1 MMRVLLA
8 EDDIDTAKLVAGD
21 LTGRGYDVTT
31 VTDGESARSYAIE
44 ERFDV
49 AIVDR
54 MLPSLDGVEIVRAWR
69 SAGIR
74 LPVLMLTALGGIADR
89 VTGLGAGADD
99 YLVKPFA
106 LAELAARVDALLR
119 RPPLTTQPTRFQVG
133 DIVLDLLSRD
143 VRRGGQEIRLQPR
156 EFSILE
162 QLMRHAGQVVTR
174 TMMLET
180 IWGFHFDPQTNIVES
195 HLSRMRSKLN
205 TGFYLDPIETL
216 RGVGYRMR
224 RDG

>member
-21 LTGRGYDVTT
+21 LAGRGYDVTT
-31 VTDGESARSYAIE
+31 VADGESARSYAIE

-119 RPPLTTQPTRFQVG
+119 RPPLTTQTTRFQVG

-205 TGFYLDPIETL
+205 TGFDLDPIETL

>member
-1 MMRVLLA
+1 MRVLLA

-74 LPVLMLTALGGIADR
+74 VPVLMLTALGGIADR

-119 RPPLTTQPTRFQVG
+119 RPPLTPQPTRFQVG

-143 VRRGGQEIRLQPR
+143 IRRGGQEIRLQPR

-205 TGFYLDPIETL
+205 TGFDLDPIETL